1 MRQLL
6 KAIVS
11 CIRPGF
17 LILTILLAGQ
27 NSALCQAGSTGGSV
41 GKQNKELSGSATPPE
56 AESPAARSARPR
68 AAGSDRSLRPG
79 LITVTSATLGSNCG
93 AQRGNVTS
101 QVAAI
106 CNGHDVCELPG
117 SRVNHPDPAYGCAK
131 AFEAQWRCSGSGGAR
146 SAAVGGIALETNV
159 LTLKCN

>member
-1 MRQLL
+1 MTQFL
-6 KAIVS
+6 KAVVS
-11 CIRPGF
+11 CIRPGL
-17 LILTILLAGQ
+17 LILAILLAGQ

-41 GKQNKELSGSATPPE
+41 GKQNKELSGSATQPE
-56 AESPAARSARPR
+56 AESPAARSPR
-68 AAGSDRSLRPG
+68 SRAVGSDRSLRPG

-131 AFEAQWRCSGSGGAR
+131 AFEAQWRCSGNGGAR
-146 SAAVGGIALETNV
+146 SAAVGGVSFETNV

>member
-1 MRQLL
+1 MRQRL
-6 KAIVS
+6 KAIVG
-11 CIRPGF
+11 CIRPGL

-117 SRVNHPDPAYGCAK
+117 SRVNHPDPAYGCPK
-131 AFEAQWRCSGSGGAR
+131 AFEAQWRCSGGGGAR

>member
-1 MRQLL
+1 MRQFL
-6 KAIVS
+6 KAMVS
-11 CIRPGF
+11 CIRPGL

-41 GKQNKELSGSATPPE
+41 GKQNKELSGSATPE
-56 AESPAARSARPR
+56 AESPAARNPRPR

>member
-6 KAIVS
+6 KAIVG
-11 CIRPGF
+11 CIGPGL
-17 LILTILLAGQ
+17 LILAILLAGQ

-41 GKQNKELSGSATPPE
+41 GKQNKELSGSATPE
-56 AESPAARSARPR
+56 AESPAARSSRPR

-93 AQRGNVTS
+93 AQQGNVTS

-106 CNGHDVCELPG
+106 CNGRDVCALPG
-117 SRVNHPDPAYGCAK
+117 SKVNHPDPAYGCAK
-131 AFEAQWRCSGSGGAR
+131 AFEAQWSCSNGGTK
-146 SAAVGGIALETNV
+146 SAAVGGSSFETSV
-159 LTLKCN
+159 LSLKCN